1 MDKYLDKIIGENS
14 LLNRNMII
22 TKADSGF
29 TNTVYILDNKYVIK
43 ICTNKNNKE
52 RFNKEIKFY
61 SDNKNN
67 KYIPKLYSYYIS
79 EDDYSYEIIEKV
91 EGVTLYNVWH
101 TFSHE
106 KRNKILKE
114 IVNMMKSIHQNK
126 GKSYNFALYI
136 KNKLNSDITNIY
148 NIFNPKELNIFSK
161 IINNLDKYFNT
172 NDFRL
177 IHGDLHFD
185 NILIDQNN
193 NIKVIDFETSLY
205 APIDYELDI
214 FLRMCNN
221 PFKYATLEE
230 EKYINKEDY
239 KNIPKYLKE
248 NYPEI
253 FEFKYFEIRHLIYDL
268 EANLRLLSRFKEDTE
283 LKNVVI
289 NIMYQLDI
297 LIK

>member
-253 FEFKYFEIRHLIYDL
+253 FEFKYFEIRHSIYDL